1 MATQNQMFRL
11 TSIAFDLIRSARSVS
26 SANAQLRMLDTM
38 PDEKGR
44 SGQAII
50 VSVCCVLM
58 LIYDELKG
66 LSKNADSI
74 TRQLYDSMIEAY
86 TQFNNFLHREFISLR
101 FNLNDVMKNH
111 VRKRIIY
118 IYCYHD
124 GDWISRFICT
134 DFVPQRIQSI
144 QNRGYKFDTPDW
156 LDFVQQIKE
165 RAPAKLASYK
175 LRYFVIAYFFVA
187 LDCSAPVV
195 EAVDVTLFCL
205 SKN

>member
-1 MATQNQMFRL
+1 MATQAQMFRL

-26 SANAQLRMLDTM
+26 SANPRLWMLDVM
-38 PDEKGR
+38 RDEKCI
-44 SGQAII
+44 SDQAII

-58 LIYDELKG
+58 LIFEDSKSLV
-66 LSKNADSI
+66 KNADPV
-74 TRQLYDSMIEAY
+74 TRQLYDSMIEAC
-86 TQFNNFLHREFISLR
+86 TKFNDFLRIEFISLR
-101 FNLNDVMKNH
+101 FNLNDVMGNH
-111 VRKRIIY
+111 VKKWLGFY
-118 IYCYHD
+118 AYCYHD
-124 GDWISRFICT
+124 GDWISRIACT
-134 DFVPQRIQSI
+134 NFMPQSEQS
-144 QNRGYKFDTPDW
+144 RGHKFDTPDW
-156 LDFVQQIKE
+156 LSFTKLIKE

>member
-11 TSIAFDLIRSARSVS
+11 TSIASDLIRSARSVS
-26 SANAQLRMLDTM
+26 SANAHLRMLDVM
-38 PDEKGR
+38 PDEKGI

-50 VSVCCVLM
+50 VSACCVLM
-58 LIYDELKG
+58 LIFEDSKALV
-66 LSKNADSI
+66 KNADPV

-124 GDWISRFICT
+124 GDWISRFTCI

-144 QNRGYKFDTPDW
+144 QNRGHKFDTPNW
-156 LDFVQQIKE
+156 LSFTKLIKE

-175 LRYFVIAYFFVA
+175 LRYFVRSYFFLA
-187 LDCSAPVV
+187 LGCSASVV